1 MPLPTRLVA
10 GAAVCALILACSG
23 DSAARS
29 ASTPPSGAPTAD
41 ATTAARLSAAAARP
55 VATSAPAATPTPP
68 PEATATPTA
77 GAETAL
83 APASTA
89 ANAPGPAPTA
99 TPAIGARPA
108 PVTLPVTLETAG
120 QTFEPHQ
127 IHGNYD
133 DTVALTLHGSDERHS
148 FTVPVLG
155 IDQLVDK
162 GKTVQLSF
170 VLPLS
175 LTGGTTTPAVEG
187 IYPFYCRFH
196 GSPTSGMHGFLI
208 FH

>member
-1 MPLPTRLVA
+1 VA
-10 GAAVCALILACSG
+10 
-23 DSAARS
+23 
-29 ASTPPSGAPTAD
+29 P
-41 ATTAARLSAAAARP
+41 P
-55 VATSAPAATPTPP
+55 VATNAPAPAATPTP
-68 PEATATPTA
+68 
-77 GAETAL
+77 
-83 APASTA
+83 
-89 ANAPGPAPTA
+89 
-99 TPAIGARPA
+99 GARPA

-155 IDQLVDK
+155 IDQFVEK
-162 GKTVQLSF
+162 GKTLQLSF
-170 VLPLS
+170 VLALS

-196 GSPTSGMHGFLI
+196 GSPTTGMHGFLI